1 MVVSFEKPGF
11 SEWIQLHFLP
21 TGFDTSLGYHYIYYI
36 RLRISTMPIDIE
48 RFESDPEEEL
58 KPQGTTNAEVILSFL
73 ASSPDQAYTP
83 KEIHDATDVA
93 RGSVGV
99 VLSRLE
105 SRGLVR
111 HRGDYWAV
119 ATGEDVEQ
127 TLNSM
132 RTANT
137 VTDRFGPENPDEWG
151 EGIETGAE
159 DRR

>member
-1 MVVSFEKPGF
+1 
-11 SEWIQLHFLP
+11 
-21 TGFDTSLGYHYIYYI
+21 
-36 RLRISTMPIDIE
+36 MPIDIE

-58 KPQGTTNAEVILSFL
+58 KQQGGTNAEVILSFL
-73 ASSPDQAYTP
+73 ASSPDKAYTP
-83 KEIHDATDVA
+83 KEIHEATEIP

-105 SRGLVR
+105 NRGLVR

-137 VTDRFGPENPDEWG
+137 VTDRVGDEDPREWG
-151 EGIETGAE
+151 ELGN
-159 DRR
+159 